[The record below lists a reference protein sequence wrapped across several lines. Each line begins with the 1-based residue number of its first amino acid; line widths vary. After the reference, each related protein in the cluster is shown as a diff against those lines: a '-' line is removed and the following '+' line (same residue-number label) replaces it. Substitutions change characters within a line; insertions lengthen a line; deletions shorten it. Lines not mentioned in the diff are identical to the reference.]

1 MFHHPL
7 TTLRHSQP
15 VTQSF
20 PLNFFYLF
28 FYFQWH
34 SQTHLLPVPSVG
46 RVTCCFTS
54 PASLPF
60 FKATTSPFSACLHS
74 LSLLRLLSLSQHIC
88 CSSPLILLFCVCP
101 LLSYLNRL
109 FLSACGDEPPP
120 PHWWEDH
127 WQQTAKLMCLS
138 SALTCLH
145 HSSPDCLLHLVLSAA
160 LAPEHS
166 ATCSNAFSSLVLLY
180 GRNWMPAQQNVITQ
194 RIPLSEVRASNNNLN
209 ESQFFDM

>member
-1 MFHHPL
+1 MIKSLNICSVKNNVRRLCFTILWPRSNTPSQSHKVFPL
-7 TTLRHSQP
+7 T
-15 VTQSF
+15 
-20 PLNFFYLF
+20 FFF
-28 FYFQWH
+28 FQWH

-54 PASLPF
+54 PASPPF

-120 PHWWEDH
+120 PPLVGGSLTTDSPVNVPFIRTYLLTSFITWLSVAFGPFCSSGSRAQCNMQQCIFFTGSAI
-127 WQQTAKLMCLS
+127 WQELNACSAKC
-138 SALTCLH
+138 H
-145 HSSPDCLLHLVLSAA
+145 Y
-160 LAPEHS
+160 PE
-166 ATCSNAFSSLVLLY
+166 N
-180 GRNWMPAQQNVITQ
+180 
-194 RIPLSEVRASNNNLN
+194 PLIGS
-209 ESQFFDM
+209 